1 MSGWL
6 HPSLFFF
13 SAAGLIPFLHQKARP
28 ILLLGMPALAFL
40 SLLIFPEGI
49 YGELSLMD
57 MSLTFGR
64 VDRLS
69 LVFGYIFTLITV
81 IGMIYSLH
89 VKRTTEHVAALL
101 YAGSAIGAVF
111 AGDLITLF
119 LFWEAM
125 AFSSA
130 VLIFLGGNTKAGF
143 RYLLVHLFG
152 GVCLLAGIVLYLAD
166 GNEPTFSAF
175 NEIGVAQILILIGF
189 LVNAAVPPIH
199 AWLADAYP
207 EATVTG
213 IVFLSAF
220 TTKTAV
226 YVLIRGF
233 AGFTPLAMLG
243 AVMTLYGVLYAM
255 LENDI
260 RRLLA
265 YHIISQVG
273 FMVAGVGIGT
283 PLAINGAVA
292 HAFAHILYKA
302 LLMMGMSSVLFV
314 TGKRKATEL
323 GGLYKTMP
331 LVFLLYMVGGLSIS
345 GFPLF
350 SGFISKSMTISAAA
364 EAHQVAVYLMMT
376 IASCGTFISTTLKLP
391 YAVFGGSAACR
402 NASLG
407 GGTAPAGGLSPVTGA
422 SAAKGSITVGGT
434 ATSMPGGCTAA
445 MGIAASLCL
454 LLGIFPGLLY
464 QVLPYPVEY
473 NPFTAEHLV
482 HALQMLGLTGLVFS
496 LALKYLHPHPVI
508 NVDTDWFYRKGG
520 ALFMRFA
527 SGPIAAYE
535 AFVSNSYRQIVIAPM
550 KRFVARCRK
559 FDIFVIDGMVNQV
572 GDEAFRGSRGAN
584 RFEKYVVYGF
594 INWIG
599 YMNHIGASIFRRLQT
614 GSVHHYAMILIVGIF
629 LLVNVYLILRKV
641 L

>member
-1 MSGWL
+1 MDGWI

-13 SAAGLIPFLHQKARP
+13 VAAALIPFLNQKARP

-40 SLLIFPEGI
+40 SLLIFPEGT
-49 YGELSLMD
+49 YGNLTLMD

-69 LVFGYIFTLITV
+69 LVFGYIFSLITV

-89 VKRTTEHVAALL
+89 VKRTAEQVVALL
-101 YAGSAIGAVF
+101 YAGSAVGAVF
-111 AGDLITLF
+111 SGDLITLF

-130 VLIFLGGNTKAGF
+130 FLIFLGGNSQAGF

-152 GVCLLAGIVLYLAD
+152 GVCLLAGIVIYIAS
-166 GNEPTFSAF
+166 GNDTGFSLF
-175 NEIGVAQILILIGF
+175 NEMGLAQMLILVGF

-207 EATVTG
+207 EASVTG

-255 LENDI
+255 LENDT
-260 RRLLA
+260 RRLLS

-283 PLAINGAVA
+283 ELAINGAVA

-302 LLMMGMSSVLFV
+302 LLMMGMSSVLFA

-331 LVFLLYMVGGLSIS
+331 MVFLLYMVGGLSIS

-364 EAHQVAVYLMMT
+364 ESHHIAVYLMMT

-391 YAVFGGSAACR
+391 YAVFLAEPTGSSPPSGGR
-402 NASLG
+402 IM
-407 GGTAPAGGLSPVTGA
+407 AGG
-422 SAAKGSITVGGT
+422 
-434 ATSMPGGCTAA
+434 TAA
-445 MGIAASLCL
+445 MGIAAFLCL
-454 LLGIFPGLLY
+454 LIGIFPGLLY
-464 QVLPYPVEY
+464 QALPYPVDY
-473 NPFTAEHLV
+473 HPFTAEHLV
-482 HALQMLGLTGLVFS
+482 HALQMLGVTGLVF
-496 LALKYLHPHPVI
+496 LLCIKKLGPHAMI

-520 ALFMRFA
+520 MLFMRFA
-527 SGPIAAYE
+527 SGPVATYE
-535 AFVSNSYRQIVIAPM
+535 ALVSNCYQRVVIAPM
-550 KRFVARCRK
+550 KQFVARCRR
-559 FDIFVIDGMVNQV
+559 FDVFVVDGIVNQV
-572 GDEAFRGSRGAN
+572 GDETFRGSRVSN

-594 INWIG
+594 INFVG
-599 YMNHIGASIFRRLQT
+599 YLNHMGARLFRRLQT

-629 LLVNVYLILRKV
+629 LLVNIYLIFKNER
-641 L
+641 